1 MLRFSFIVVMLLAY
15 AQAPLMA
22 TEPRWQ
28 IRAGTAVSF
37 PGITVTDGK
46 LSTKSAYGYGDI
58 IACMEQQL
66 NAEFVWQQFPTAR
79 LLHSA
84 IQQTVDVVFPMG
96 FTAERNTILQSS
108 IYLVKER
115 DYWVYLGAAPDW
127 QQKQL
132 PVAVKQSSP
141 QAEWLLQHGYVNIH
155 QVYDYRQ
162 LLPLL
167 RSGRVSSIT
176 VPAAIAVEYQNNEDA
191 DGLSFHAFAQR
202 EAGFYLNHEFAAR
215 HLPDFNQAVVACRH
229 HASLPL
235 L

>member
-1 MLRFSFIVVMLLAY
+1 MLRFRFIVVMLLAY
-15 AQAPLMA
+15 VQAALMA
-22 TEPRWQ
+22 AEPHWQ

-37 PGITVTDGK
+37 PGVTVTDGK
-46 LSTKSAYGYGDI
+46 LSTKSTYGYGDI

-84 IQQTVDVVFPMG
+84 VQQTVDVLFPMG
-96 FTAERNTILQSS
+96 FTAERNAILQPSV
-108 IYLVKER
+108 YLVKEQ
-115 DYWVYLGAAPDW
+115 DYWVYLGVAPDW

-132 PVAVKQSSP
+132 SVAVKQSSP
-141 QAEWLLQHGYVNIH
+141 QAEWLLQNGYVNIH

-167 RSGRVSSIT
+167 RSGRVASIT
-176 VPAAIAVEYQNNEDA
+176 VPAAIAVEYQNEGA
-191 DGLSFHAFAQR
+191 EGLSFKAFAQR
-202 EAGFYLNHEFAAR
+202 EAGFYLNHDFAAK
-215 HLPDFNQAVVACRH
+215 HLPEFNQAVVACRH